1 MDDSVSQ
8 SWEKLLNPATLRR
21 NLMLAGLFIA
31 AHEMLMDSLV
41 RQVKEVFVYENGDAR
56 VEDHYRTS
64 VLSLDPKYP
73 LRASCLWLRDANVLG
88 EQDVQTVD
96 AIRRH
101 RNELAHDLPS
111 FLADT
116 DRSVSLELLTSTR
129 ELLGK
134 VDRWFAVNVH
144 AASDPAFDGIEVDE
158 SEVTSGRMVFLQ
170 IITDATI
177 GDRQR
182 GLQFYGDWLRRSGR
196 RESPKDQPS
205 GK

>member
-1 MDDSVSQ
+1 MDDSVSRG
-8 SWEKLLNPATLRR
+8 WEKSLNPATLRR

-41 RQVKEVFVYENGDAR
+41 RQVKEFFVYQNGDEMVDDR
-56 VEDHYRTS
+56 YRTS
-64 VLSLDPKYP
+64 VLSLDPKSP
-73 LRASCLWLRDANVLG
+73 LRASCLWLRDAKVLG
-88 EQDVQTVD
+88 DPDVQTVD
-96 AIRRH
+96 SIGRH
-101 RNELAHDLPS
+101 RNELAHELVS

-129 ELLGK
+129 ELVGK

-158 SEVTSGRMVFLQ
+158 SDVISGRMAYLQ
-170 IITDATI
+170 IMTDATI

-182 GLQFYGDWLRRSGR
+182 ALQVYGDWRRKSR
-196 RESPKDQPS
+196 RQGGPKDQAS